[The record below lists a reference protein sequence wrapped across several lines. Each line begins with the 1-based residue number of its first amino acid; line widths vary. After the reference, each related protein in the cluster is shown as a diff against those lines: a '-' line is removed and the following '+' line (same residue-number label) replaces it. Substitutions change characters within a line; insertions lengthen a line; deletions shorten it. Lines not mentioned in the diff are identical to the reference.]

1 MDTHSRVADLK
12 GRFLGVVLGSVGQGR
27 LKRAFEN
34 AVKAIETRADG
45 ASPQ

>member
-1 MDTHSRVADLK
+1 MVHAARDSPVSCK
-12 GRFLGVVLGSVGQGR
+12 GR
-27 LKRAFEN
+27 LKSAFEN